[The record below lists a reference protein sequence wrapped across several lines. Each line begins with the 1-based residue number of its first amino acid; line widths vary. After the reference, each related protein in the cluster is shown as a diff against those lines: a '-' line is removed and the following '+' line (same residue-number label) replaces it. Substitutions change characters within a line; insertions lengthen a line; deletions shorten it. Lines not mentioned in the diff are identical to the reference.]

1 MLLRLCVPLT
11 LLPFF
16 YNGLSLLSGDDH
28 KTLSMKFTLNWLR
41 EYIDTDLEPA
51 RIADHLT
58 MLGLEVD
65 ACVPCYPELNGVV
78 VARIEAVFPHPNA
91 DKLVLCDVNAGQGLT
106 RVVCGAPNARAG
118 LVTPLALPG
127 AVLPGGF
134 TIKPAKI
141 RGEESCG
148 MLCSAK
154 ELGIAEDQAG
164 IMELAADLQPGVA
177 LSQALGLVDTMIE
190 VDLTPNRP
198 DCASV
203 LGIAREVGGVIGKRI
218 KPPVDTPPALSDE
231 NLPFSVEVEA
241 VADCP
246 RYAARLVR
254 KVKIG
259 PSPWWLRQRLLAV
272 GMRPISNIVDIT
284 NFVMLEYG
292 QPLHAFDFNKLAG
305 GKIVV
310 RRARVGESF
319 VTLDGNEHQLEPEML
334 MICDAKRPVAL
345 AGIMGGANSE
355 VDAETTDILLESA
368 CFSAIGIRRTAGK
381 LKMSTEA
388 SYRFE
393 RGVDP
398 QGVPRAM
405 ERAVQLIAAL
415 SGGEIVEGGVD
426 CRDGVIAPAPIILRG
441 KRTRALLGMDLTLDR
456 IGAALAGIEI
466 DVEKL
471 DDDTLRVTPPSFRV
485 DLEREVD
492 LIEEVAR
499 IVGYN
504 LLPTTL
510 PMVPMNFS
518 EQDPLRELR
527 KKVVQTLTAL
537 GFYEAI
543 NYSFVA
549 PQHCDLLG
557 LAADDARRQ
566 SVHLLNPLAEDQS
579 VLRTTLLPGLLENLR
594 RNVNH
599 QSHDVRL
606 FEIGKVFHPLESGQP
621 QEPFRLAAVVS
632 GRRNPGAP
640 VLHAGETPVDILDV
654 KGVVTQILESLRLG
668 GTITCEAGVASQELP
683 FAEPGSV
690 LAVRGG
696 EQILG
701 WCGAFSQ
708 KTLKGFG
715 VKQQAFFVDLDL
727 AAFGGFSPQAKTF
740 APLPKFPFVK
750 WDMALIVPEGAAA
763 GEMLAA
769 IHGCGEKLI
778 ERAEIFDVFQG
789 KNIEAGKKSV
799 AISITYRAVDRTL
812 DDETVGKI
820 HQKIIEMMISR
831 FNGQLREA

>member
-1 MLLRLCVPLT
+1 MGATPQDT
-11 LLPFF
+11 
-16 YNGLSLLSGDDH
+16 
-28 KTLSMKFTLNWLR
+28 SMKFTLNWLR

-65 ACVPCYPELNGVV
+65 ACVPCYPELTGVV
-78 VARIEAVFPHPNA
+78 VARIEAVHPHPNA
-91 DKLVLCDVNAGQGLT
+91 DKLVLCDVNAGGELK
-106 RVVCGAPNARAG
+106 RVVCGAPNARVG
-118 LVTPLALPG
+118 LVTALALPG

-141 RGEESCG
+141 RGEESSG

-154 ELGIAEDQAG
+154 ELGIAEDQGG
-164 IMELAADLQPGVA
+164 IMELAADLQPGQE

-203 LGIAREVGGVIGKRI
+203 LGIAREVGGVVGKRI
-218 KPPVDTPPALSDE
+218 KPPVQALPVLTGR
-231 NLPFSVEVEA
+231 NLPFSVEVESA
-241 VADCP
+241 ADCP

-254 KVKIG
+254 NVKIG
-259 PSPWWLRQRLLAV
+259 PSPWWLQQRLLAV
-272 GMRPISNIVDIT
+272 DMRPINNIVDIT

-305 GKIVV
+305 GRIVV
-310 RRARVGESF
+310 RRAEAGETL
-319 VTLDGNEHQLEPEML
+319 VTLDGSEHKLEPEML
-334 MICDAKRPVAL
+334 LICDAEKPVAL

-355 VDAETTDILLESA
+355 VEARTCDILLESA
-368 CFSAIGIRRTAGK
+368 CFSAITIRRTAGK
-381 LKMSTEA
+381 LNVSTEA

-405 ERAVQLIAAL
+405 ERAAQLVAELA
-415 SGGEIVEGGVD
+415 GGEIVADGVD
-426 CRDGVIAPAPIILRG
+426 YLAGVKEPLPIILRG
-441 KRTRALLGMDLTLDR
+441 SRTRSLLGMDLSLDR

-466 DVEKL
+466 NGERV
-471 DDDTLRVTPPSFRV
+471 DDDTLQVTPPSFRV

-504 LLPTTL
+504 LLSTTL
-510 PMVPMNFS
+510 PMVPMSFS
-518 EQDPLRELR
+518 EQDPQRDMR
-527 KKVVQTLTAL
+527 KKVTETLVAL
-537 GFYEAI
+537 GFYEAV

-557 LAADDARRQ
+557 LTVDDDRRRT
-566 SVHLLNPLAEDQS
+566 VRLLNPLAEDQS

-606 FEIGKVFHPLESGQP
+606 FEIGKVFHPKASGQP
-621 QEPFRLAAVVS
+621 EEPFRLAAVIS

-640 VLHAGETPVDILDV
+640 VLYAGETPVDLFDV
-654 KGVVTQILESLRLG
+654 KGVLTQILDSLQLG
-668 GTITCEAGVASQELP
+668 GEITCQAGIAGKELA
-683 FAEPGSV
+683 FVEPGSV
-690 LAVRGG
+690 LAVKEG
-696 EQILG
+696 ERILG
-701 WCGAFSQ
+701 WGGAFS
-708 KTLKGFG
+708 LKVLKNFG
-715 VKQQAFFVDLDL
+715 IKQQAFFLDFDL
-727 AAFGGFSPQAKTF
+727 AALCTFPARKKTF
-740 APLPKFPFVK
+740 APLPKFPYVK
-750 WDMALIVPEGAAA
+750 WDMALVVPEGVAA
-763 GEMLAA
+763 GEMLSA
-769 IHGCGEKLI
+769 ISGCGEKLI

-789 KNIEAGKKSV
+789 KSIEAGKKSV
-799 AISITYRAVDRTL
+799 AISITYRADERTL

>member
-1 MLLRLCVPLT
+1 
-11 LLPFF
+11 
-16 YNGLSLLSGDDH
+16 
-28 KTLSMKFTLNWLR
+28 MKFTFNWLR
-41 EYIDTDLEPA
+41 EYIDTDLEPV

-65 ACVPCYPELNGVV
+65 ACVPCYPDLTGVV
-78 VARIEAVFPHPNA
+78 VARIEAVQPHPNA
-91 DKLVLCDVNAGQGLT
+91 DKLVLCDVNVGHERK

-118 LVTPLALPG
+118 LVTALALPG
-127 AVLPGGF
+127 AVLPAGF

-154 ELGIAEDQAG
+154 ELGITEEQVG
-164 IMELAADLQPGVA
+164 IMELSPDLEPGQL

-218 KPPVDTPPALSDE
+218 KPPLQIAEPLPLLTGE
-231 NLPFSVEVEA
+231 NLPFSVEVESST
-241 VADCP
+241 DCP
-246 RYAARLVR
+246 RYAARLV
-254 KVKIG
+254 KNVKIAS
-259 PSPWWLRQRLLAV
+259 SPWWLQQRLLAV
-272 GMRPISNIVDIT
+272 GMRPINNIVDIT

-305 GKIVV
+305 GRIVV
-310 RRARVGESF
+310 RRARAGESLA
-319 VTLDGNEHQLEPEML
+319 TLDGAEHQLDSEML
-334 MICDAKRPVAL
+334 MICDAERPVAV

-355 VDAETTDILLESA
+355 VDGGTCDILLESA
-368 CFSAIGIRRTAGK
+368 CFSAIGIRRTAGR
-381 LKMSTEA
+381 LNMSTES

-398 QGVPRAM
+398 QGVPKAM
-405 ERAVQLIAAL
+405 ERAVQLMAAL
-415 SGGEIVEGGVD
+415 GSGEIVAGGFD
-426 CRDGVIAPAPIILRG
+426 YSAGVVAPVPIILRRN
-441 KRTRALLGMDLTLDR
+441 RTCSLLGMDLTLEQ
-456 IGAALAGIEI
+456 IAAALTCIEI
-466 DVEKL
+466 DVERI

-510 PMVPMNFS
+510 PMVPMSFS
-518 EQDPLRELR
+518 EQDALRELR
-527 KKVVQTLTAL
+527 KKVADTLTAL

-543 NYSFVA
+543 NYSFVS
-549 PQHCDLLG
+549 PQHGDLLG
-557 LAADDARRQ
+557 LAEEDIRRQ
-566 SVHLLNPLAEDQS
+566 TVHLLNPLAEDQS

-599 QSHDVRL
+599 QSYDVRL
-606 FEIGKVFHPLESGQP
+606 FEVGKVFHPQGSRQP
-621 QEPFRLAAVVS
+621 EEPFRLAAVIS

-640 VLHAGETPVDILDV
+640 ILHAGETPADLLDV
-654 KGVVTQILESLRLG
+654 TGIVAQIFDRLQLG
-668 GTITCEAGVASQELP
+668 KTITCQAGVATQELP
-683 FAEPGSV
+683 FAEPGTV
-690 LAVRGG
+690 LAVMGG
-696 EQILG
+696 GKILG

-715 VKQQAFFVDLDL
+715 VKQEAFFVDIDL
-727 AAFGGFSPQAKTF
+727 AALAGISPQSKTF

-750 WDMALIVPEGAAA
+750 WDMALIVPEGVAA
-763 GEMLAA
+763 GEMLSA
-769 IHGCGEKLI
+769 IDECGEKLI
-778 ERAEIFDVFQG
+778 EKAEIFDVFQG
-789 KNIEAGKKSV
+789 KNIETGKKSV
-799 AISITYRAVDRTL
+799 AISITYRASDRTL
-812 DDETVGKI
+812 DDETVGKV
-820 HQKIIEMMISR
+820 HKKNIEMMISR

>member
-1 MLLRLCVPLT
+1 
-11 LLPFF
+11 
-16 YNGLSLLSGDDH
+16 
-28 KTLSMKFTLNWLR
+28 MKFTLNWLR

-65 ACVPCYPELNGVV
+65 ACVPCYPDLTGVV
-78 VARIEAVFPHPNA
+78 VARIEAIQPHPNA
-91 DKLVLCDVNAGQGLT
+91 DKLVLCDVNVGQEQK

-118 LVTPLALPG
+118 LVTALALPG
-127 AVLPGGF
+127 AVLPGRF

-154 ELGIAEDQAG
+154 ELGITEDQTG
-164 IMELAADLQPGVA
+164 IMELAADLQPGQL

-218 KPPVDTPPALSDE
+218 RPPVEGTPALSDE
-231 NLPFSVEVEA
+231 DLPFRVLVESS
-241 VADCP
+241 ADCP
-246 RYAARLVR
+246 RYAARLI
-254 KVKIG
+254 KNVKIG
-259 PSPWWLRQRLLAV
+259 PSPWWLQQRLLAV

-292 QPLHAFDFNKLAG
+292 QPLHAFDFDKLAG
-305 GKIVV
+305 GRIVV
-310 RRARVGESF
+310 RRAKFGEKLA
-319 VTLDGNEHQLEPEML
+319 TLDGVEHQLDSEML
-334 MICDAKRPVAL
+334 MICDAEKPVAV

-355 VDAETTDILLESA
+355 IGAETCDILLESA
-368 CFSAIGIRRTAGK
+368 CFAAIGIRRTAGK
-381 LKMSTEA
+381 LNMSTEA

-398 QGVPRAM
+398 QGVPKAM
-405 ERAVQLIAAL
+405 ERAVQLMVTLA
-415 SGGEIVEGGVD
+415 GGEIVAGGVD
-426 CRDGVIAPAPIILRG
+426 YREGVVAPASIILRG

-456 IGAALAGIEI
+456 IAAALTGIEI
-466 DVEKL
+466 EVERVG
-471 DDDTLRVTPPSFRV
+471 DDTLRVTPPSFRV
-485 DLEREVD
+485 DLEREID

-510 PMVPMNFS
+510 PLVPMSFS

-527 KKVVQTLTAL
+527 KNLAQTLTAL

-543 NYSFVA
+543 NYSFVT

-557 LAADDARRQ
+557 LAADDLRRQ
-566 SVHLLNPLAEDQS
+566 TVHLLNPLAEDQS

-606 FEIGKVFHPLESGQP
+606 FEIGKVFHPQGSKQP
-621 QEPFRLAAVVS
+621 EEPFRLAAVIS

-640 VLHAGETPVDILDV
+640 VLHAGGIQADIFDV
-654 KGVVTQILESLRLG
+654 KGVMAQILDRLRLG
-668 GTITCEAGVASQELP
+668 AITCQACAVGQELP

-690 LAVRGG
+690 LAIMGG
-696 EQILG
+696 EKILG

-708 KTLKGFG
+708 KTLKAFG

-727 AAFGGFSPQAKTF
+727 AVLGAFSPQAKTF
-740 APLPKFPFVK
+740 AVLPKFPFVK
-750 WDMALIVPEGAAA
+750 WDMALIVPEEAAA
-763 GEMLAA
+763 GEMLSA
-769 IHGCGEKLI
+769 IHGCGEKFV
-778 ERAEIFDVFQG
+778 EQAEIFDVFQG
-789 KNIEAGKKSV
+789 KNITAGKKSV

-820 HQKIIEMMISR
+820 HQKIIEMMIFR

>member
-1 MLLRLCVPLT
+1 MPV
-11 LLPFF
+11 F
-16 YNGLSLLSGDDH
+16 YNGLGSFAGDDQ
-28 KTLSMKFTLNWLR
+28 KTRSMKFTLNWLR
-41 EYIDTDLEPA
+41 EYIDTDLEPVQ
-51 RIADHLT
+51 IADHLT

-65 ACVPCYPELNGVV
+65 ACVPCYPELTGVV
-78 VARIEAVFPHPNA
+78 VARIDAVQPHPNA
-91 DKLVLCDVNAGQGLT
+91 DKLVLCDVNVGQERK
-106 RVVCGAPNARAG
+106 RVVCGAPNARVG
-118 LVTPLALPG
+118 LVTALALPG

-154 ELGIAEDQAG
+154 ELGITEDQVG
-164 IMELAADLQPGVA
+164 IMELTADLQPGQP

-203 LGIAREVGGVIGKRI
+203 LGIAREVGGVVGKRI
-218 KPPVDTPPALSDE
+218 RPPVLAPPVLSGE
-231 NLPFSVEVEA
+231 NLPFSVEVESA
-241 VADCP
+241 ADCP
-246 RYAARLVR
+246 RYAARLI
-254 KVKIG
+254 KNVKIG
-259 PSPWWLRQRLLAV
+259 PSPWWLQQRLLAV

-292 QPLHAFDFNKLAG
+292 QPLHAFDFNKLTG

-310 RRARVGESF
+310 RRAKPGEKLA
-319 VTLDGNEHQLEPEML
+319 TLDGVAHQLDSEML
-334 MICDAKRPVAL
+334 MICDAERPVAV

-355 VDAETTDILLESA
+355 VDAETCDILLESA

-381 LKMSTEA
+381 LNMSTEA

-398 QGVPRAM
+398 QGVPMAM
-405 ERAVQLIAAL
+405 ERAVQLMVAL
-415 SGGEIVEGGVD
+415 AGGEIAAGGIDYLEGV
-426 CRDGVIAPAPIILRG
+426 VAPAPIALRG
-441 KRTRALLGMDLTLDR
+441 KRTRALLGMDLTLEQ
-456 IGAALAGIEI
+456 IAMALTGIEI
-466 DVEKL
+466 EVEKI

-485 DLEREVD
+485 DLEREID

-510 PMVPMNFS
+510 PMVPMIFS
-518 EQDPLRELR
+518 EPDALRELR
-527 KKVVQTLTAL
+527 KKVAQALTAL

-543 NYSFVA
+543 NYSFVT

-566 SVHLLNPLAEDQS
+566 TVHLLNPLAEDQS

-594 RNVNH
+594 RNLNH

-606 FEIGKVFHPLESGQP
+606 FEVGKVFHPQGSEQP
-621 QEPFRLAAVVS
+621 AEPFRLAAVIS

-640 VLHAGETPVDILDV
+640 VLHAGETPADIFDV
-654 KGVVTQILESLRLG
+654 KGVVTQLLDSLSSCPA
-668 GTITCEAGVASQELP
+668 ITCQAGVAGQELP

-690 LAVRGG
+690 LAVIG
-696 EQILG
+696 EEKILG
-701 WCGAFSQ
+701 WCGAFDQ
-708 KTLKGFG
+708 KTLKSFG
-715 VKQQAFFVDLDL
+715 IKQQAFFVDLDL
-727 AAFGGFSPQAKTF
+727 AALGGFSPQATSC
-740 APLPKFPFVK
+740 AVLPKFPFVK
-750 WDMALIVPEGAAA
+750 WDMALIVPVGVAA
-763 GEMLAA
+763 GEMLSA
-769 IHGCGEKLI
+769 IHGCGEKFI
-778 ERAEIFDVFQG
+778 ERAEIFDVFMG

-799 AISITYRAVDRTL
+799 AISITYRALDRTL

>member
-1 MLLRLCVPLT
+1 
-11 LLPFF
+11 
-16 YNGLSLLSGDDH
+16 
-28 KTLSMKFTLNWLR
+28 MKFTLNWLR
-41 EYIDTDLEPA
+41 EYIDTELEPA
-51 RIADHLT
+51 LIADHLT

-65 ACVPCYPELNGVV
+65 ACVPCYPELAGVV
-78 VARIEAVFPHPNA
+78 VARIEAVQPHPNA
-91 DKLVLCDVNAGQGLT
+91 DKLVLCDVNAGRELTST

-118 LVTPLALPG
+118 LVTALALPG

-154 ELGIAEDQAG
+154 ELGITEDQAG
-164 IMELAADLQPGVA
+164 IMELAADLQPGQP

-218 KPPVDTPPALSDE
+218 RPPVLAPPVLTCE
-231 NLPFSVEVEA
+231 NLPFGVEVESA
-241 VADCP
+241 ADCP
-246 RYAARLVR
+246 RYAARLV
-254 KVKIG
+254 KNVKIG
-259 PSPWWLRQRLLAV
+259 PSPWWLQQRLLAV

-292 QPLHAFDFNKLAG
+292 QPLHAFDFRKLAG

-310 RRARVGESF
+310 RRARSGETLA
-319 VTLDGNEHQLEPEML
+319 TLDGSEHQLDSEML
-334 MICDAKRPVAL
+334 MICDAEKPVAV

-355 VDAETTDILLESA
+355 VEAETCDILLESA
-368 CFSAIGIRRTAGK
+368 CFAAIGIRRTAGK
-381 LKMSTEA
+381 LNLSTEA

-398 QGVPRAM
+398 QGVPLAM
-405 ERAVQLIAAL
+405 ERAVQLMAAL
-415 SGGEIVEGGVD
+415 AGGEIVAGGVD
-426 CRDGVIAPAPIILRG
+426 YREGVVAPVPITLRG
-441 KRTRALLGMDLTLDR
+441 KRTRALLGMDLTLEQ
-456 IGAALAGIEI
+456 IGAALTGIEI
-466 DVEKL
+466 EVERSG
-471 DDDTLRVTPPSFRV
+471 DDTLRVTPPSFRV
-485 DLEREVD
+485 DLEREID

-518 EQDPLRELR
+518 EQDVLRELR
-527 KKVVQTLTAL
+527 KKVARSLTSL

-566 SVHLLNPLAEDQS
+566 TVNLLNPLAEDQS

-594 RNVNH
+594 RNLNH

-606 FEIGKVFHPLESGQP
+606 FEIGKVFNPQGSCQP
-621 QEPFRLAAVVS
+621 EETFRLAAVIS

-640 VLHAGETPVDILDV
+640 VLHAGEIPVDIFDV
-654 KGVVTQILESLRLG
+654 KGVMGQILNNLRLG
-668 GTITCEAGVASQELP
+668 EAITCQAGLAGQELP

-690 LAVRGG
+690 LVVMGG
-696 EQILG
+696 EKILG
-701 WCGAFSQ
+701 WCGALSQ
-708 KTLKGFG
+708 KTLKAFA

-727 AAFGGFSPQAKTF
+727 AALGSFSPQAKTF

-750 WDMALIVPEGAAA
+750 WDMALIVPEGVAA
-763 GEMLAA
+763 GEMLSA
-769 IHGCGEKLI
+769 IYGCGEKRI

-799 AISITYRAVDRTL
+799 AISITYRALDRTL
-812 DDETVGKI
+812 DDETVGKV

>member
-1 MLLRLCVPLT
+1 MPLMLLRLFM
-11 LLPFF
+11 PFF
-16 YNGLSLLSGDDH
+16 YNGLSSFAGDDH
-28 KTLSMKFTLNWLR
+28 KTRSMKFTLNWLR
-41 EYIDTDLEPA
+41 EYIDTDLEPVQ
-51 RIADHLT
+51 IADHLT

-65 ACVPCYPELNGVV
+65 ACVPCYPELTGVV
-78 VARIEAVFPHPNA
+78 VARIEAVSPHPNA
-91 DKLVLCDVNAGQGLT
+91 DKLVLCDVNVGQERK

-118 LVTPLALPG
+118 LVTALALPG

-154 ELGIAEDQAG
+154 ELGITEDQAG
-164 IMELAADLQPGVA
+164 IMELAADLQPGQP
-177 LSQALGLVDTMIE
+177 LSQALGLVDIMIE

-218 KPPVDTPPALSDE
+218 RPPVAVAPVLADE
-231 NLPFSVEVEA
+231 NLPFSVEVESA
-241 VADCP
+241 ADCP
-246 RYAARLVR
+246 RYAARLV
-254 KVKIG
+254 KNVKIG
-259 PSPWWLRQRLLAV
+259 PSPWWLQQRLLAV

-305 GKIVV
+305 GRIVV
-310 RRARVGESF
+310 RRARSGEGLF
-319 VTLDGNEHQLEPEML
+319 TLDGTEHQLDSQML
-334 MICDAKRPVAL
+334 MICDAERPVAV

-355 VDAETTDILLESA
+355 VDAETCDILLESA
-368 CFSAIGIRRTAGK
+368 CFAAIGIRRTAGR
-381 LKMSTEA
+381 LNMNTEA

-398 QGVPRAM
+398 QGVPMAM
-405 ERAVQLIAAL
+405 ERAIQLMAAL
-415 SGGEIVEGGVD
+415 AGGEVVAGGVD
-426 CRDGVIAPAPIILRG
+426 YRAGVVAPAPIILRG
-441 KRTRALLGMDLTLDR
+441 KRTCSLLGMDLTLDR

-466 DVEKL
+466 EVERI

-485 DLEREVD
+485 DLEREID

-510 PMVPMNFS
+510 PMVPMSFS
-518 EQDPLRELR
+518 EQDALRELR
-527 KKVVQTLTAL
+527 KKVAETLTSL

-549 PQHCDLLG
+549 PQHHDLLG
-557 LAADDARRQ
+557 LAVDDARRQ
-566 SVHLLNPLAEDQS
+566 TVHLLNPLAEDQS

-594 RNVNH
+594 RNLNH

-606 FEIGKVFHPLESGQP
+606 FEVGKVFHPQGSQQP
-621 QEPFRLAAVVS
+621 EEPFRLAAVIS

-640 VLHAGETPVDILDV
+640 VLHAGETPVDIFDV
-654 KGVVTQILESLRLG
+654 KGVMAQVLDRLRLG
-668 GTITCEAGVASQELP
+668 AIITCQAGVAGQELP

-690 LAVRGG
+690 LAVMGG
-696 EQILG
+696 EKILG

-715 VKQQAFFVDLDL
+715 IKQQAFFVDLDL
-727 AAFGGFSPQAKTF
+727 AALGGFSPQAKTF
-740 APLPKFPFVK
+740 SVLPKFPFVK

-763 GEMLAA
+763 GEMLSA

-799 AISITYRAVDRTL
+799 AISITYRALDRTL

>member
-1 MLLRLCVPLT
+1 
-11 LLPFF
+11 
-16 YNGLSLLSGDDH
+16 
-28 KTLSMKFTLNWLR
+28 MKFTLNWLR

-65 ACVPCYPELNGVV
+65 ACVPCYPELTGVV
-78 VARIEAVFPHPNA
+78 VARIEAVQPHPNA
-91 DKLVLCDVNAGQGLT
+91 DKLVLCDVNTGQELK

-118 LVTPLALPG
+118 LVTALALPG

-154 ELGIAEDQAG
+154 ELGITEDQSG
-164 IMELAADLQPGVA
+164 IMELAADLQPGQL

-218 KPPVDTPPALSDE
+218 KPPVASPPVLACD
-231 NLPFSVEVEA
+231 NLPFSVEVESS
-241 VADCP
+241 VDCP
-246 RYAARLVR
+246 RYAARLV
-254 KVKIG
+254 KNVKIG
-259 PSPWWLRQRLLAV
+259 PSPWWLQQRLLAV
-272 GMRPISNIVDIT
+272 GMRPINNIVDIT

-292 QPLHAFDFNKLAG
+292 QPLHAFDCNKLAG

-310 RRARVGESF
+310 RRARSGETLT
-319 VTLDGNEHQLEPEML
+319 TLDGTEHLLDREML
-334 MICDAKRPVAL
+334 MICDAERPVAV

-355 VDAETTDILLESA
+355 VDAATCDILLESA
-368 CFSAIGIRRTAGK
+368 CFAAIGIRRTAGK
-381 LKMSTEA
+381 LNMSTEA

-398 QGVPRAM
+398 QGVPLAM
-405 ERAVQLIAAL
+405 ERAVQLMAAL
-415 SGGEIVEGGVD
+415 AGGEIVAGGVD
-426 CRDGVIAPAPIILRG
+426 YREGVVAPAPITLRG
-441 KRTRALLGMDLTLDR
+441 KRTRALLGMDLTLAQ
-456 IGAALAGIEI
+456 IAAALTGIEI
-466 DVEKL
+466 DAEKV
-471 DDDTLRVTPPSFRV
+471 DDDTLRVTPPSFRI

-510 PMVPMNFS
+510 PMVPMSFS
-518 EQDPLRELR
+518 EQDALRGLR
-527 KKVVQTLTAL
+527 KKVAQTLTSL

-549 PQHCDLLG
+549 PQHHDLLG

-566 SVHLLNPLAEDQS
+566 TVHLLNPLAEDQS

-594 RNVNH
+594 RNLNY

-606 FEIGKVFHPLESGQP
+606 FEIGKVFHPQGSGQP
-621 QEPFRLAAVVS
+621 EELFRLAAVIS
-632 GRRNPGAP
+632 GRRNSGAP
-640 VLHAGETPVDILDV
+640 VLHFGEVPADIFDLKGAMAQMLD
-654 KGVVTQILESLRLG
+654 TLRLG
-668 GTITCEAGVASQELP
+668 AKITWQASVAGPELS
-683 FAEPGSV
+683 FAEPGSA
-690 LAVRGG
+690 LAVMAGDT
-696 EQILG
+696 ILG

-715 VKQQAFFVDLDL
+715 IKQQAFFVDFDL
-727 AAFGGFSPQAKTF
+727 AALGGFSPQATTF

-750 WDMALIVPEGAAA
+750 WDMALIVPEGVAA
-763 GEMLAA
+763 GEMLSV
-769 IHGCGEKLI
+769 INGCGEKLI
-778 ERAEIFDVFQG
+778 ECVEIFDIFQG

-799 AISITYRAVDRTL
+799 AISITYRALDRTL
-812 DDETVGKI
+812 DDETVGMA

>member
-1 MLLRLCVPLT
+1 MPLMLLRLFM
-11 LLPFF
+11 PFF
-16 YNGLSLLSGDDH
+16 YHGLSPFAGDDH
-28 KTLSMKFTLNWLR
+28 TTRSMKFTLNWLR

-51 RIADHLT
+51 QIADHLT

-65 ACVPCYPELNGVV
+65 ACVPCYPELTGVV
-78 VARIEAVFPHPNA
+78 VARIETVSPHPNA
-91 DKLVLCDVNAGQGLT
+91 DKLVLCDVNVGSELK

-118 LVTPLALPG
+118 LVTALALPG

-154 ELGIAEDQAG
+154 ELGITEDQAG
-164 IMELAADLQPGVA
+164 IMELAAELQPGQD

-198 DCASV
+198 DCASL

-218 KPPVDTPPALSDE
+218 RPPVTASPALAGE
-231 NLPFSVEVEA
+231 NLPFSVEVESA
-241 VADCP
+241 FDCP

-254 KVKIG
+254 NVTIA
-259 PSPWWLRQRLLAV
+259 PSPWWLQQRLLAV
-272 GMRPISNIVDIT
+272 GMRPINNIVDIT

-292 QPLHAFDFNKLAG
+292 QPLHAFDFRKLAG
-305 GKIVV
+305 GRIVV
-310 RRARVGESF
+310 RRARSGETLA
-319 VTLDGNEHQLEPEML
+319 TLDGSEHQLDPEML
-334 MICDAKRPVAL
+334 MICDAERPVAV

-355 VDAETTDILLESA
+355 VEEAETCDILLESA
-368 CFSAIGIRRTAGK
+368 CFAAIGIRRTAGK
-381 LKMSTEA
+381 LNLSTEA

-398 QGVPRAM
+398 QGVPLAM
-405 ERAVQLIAAL
+405 ERAVQLMVAL
-415 SGGEIVEGGVD
+415 AGGEIVAGGVD
-426 CRDGVIAPAPIILRG
+426 YYDGVVAPAPIVLRG
-441 KRTRALLGMDLTLDR
+441 KRTRALLGMELTLAR
-456 IGAALAGIEI
+456 IADALTGIEI
-466 DVEKL
+466 EVEKI

-510 PMVPMNFS
+510 PMVPMSFS
-518 EQDPLRELR
+518 PQDPLRELR
-527 KKVVQTLTAL
+527 KKVGETLVAL
-537 GFYEAI
+537 GFYEAV

-566 SVHLLNPLAEDQS
+566 TVHLLNPLAEDQS
-579 VLRTTLLPGLLENLR
+579 VLRTTLLPGLLDNLR
-594 RNVNH
+594 RNLNH

-606 FEIGKVFHPLESGQP
+606 FEIGKVFHPQGSLQP
-621 QEPFRLAAVVS
+621 EEPFRLAAVVS
-632 GRRNPGAP
+632 GRRRPGAP
-640 VLHAGETPVDILDV
+640 VFHAGEASADIFDV
-654 KGVVTQILESLRLG
+654 KGVMVQILERLRLD
-668 GTITCEAGVASQELP
+668 TAITCQPGVAGKELP

-690 LAVRGG
+690 LAVVGG
-696 EQILG
+696 EAILG

-708 KTLKGFG
+708 KALKGFG

-727 AAFGGFSPQAKTF
+727 AALGGVAAQAKTF

-750 WDMALIVPEGAAA
+750 WDLALIVPEEAAA

-778 ERAEIFDVFQG
+778 EQAEIFDVFQG

-799 AISITYRAVDRTL
+799 AISITYRALDRTL
-812 DDETVGKI
+812 DDETVGKV
-820 HQKIIEMMISR
+820 HQKIIEMLISR

>member
-1 MLLRLCVPLT
+1 
-11 LLPFF
+11 
-16 YNGLSLLSGDDH
+16 
-28 KTLSMKFTLNWLR
+28 MKFTLNWLR

-51 RIADHLT
+51 RIAEHLT

-65 ACVPCYPELNGVV
+65 ACVPCYPELAGVV
-78 VARIEAVFPHPNA
+78 VARIEAVSPHPNA
-91 DKLVLCDVNAGQGLT
+91 DKLVLCEVNAGHELV
-106 RVVCGAPNARAG
+106 RVVCGAPNARPG
-118 LVTPLALPG
+118 LLTPLALPG

-141 RGEESCG
+141 RGEQSCG

-154 ELGIAEDQAG
+154 ELGIGEGQAG
-164 IMELAADLQPGVA
+164 IMELVADLQPGQPI
-177 LSQALGLVDTMIE
+177 SQALRLVDTMIE

-203 LGIAREVGGVIGKRI
+203 LGIAREIGGVVGRRI
-218 KPPVDTPPALSDE
+218 NPPVGTLPVLTGE
-231 NLPFSVEVEA
+231 NLPFGVEVESA
-241 VADCP
+241 ADCP
-246 RYAARLVR
+246 RYMARLIR

-259 PSPWWLRQRLLAV
+259 PSPWWLQQRLLAV
-272 GMRPISNIVDIT
+272 GLRPINNIVDIS

-292 QPLHAFDFNKLAG
+292 QPLHAFDFNKLAE
-305 GKIVV
+305 KRILV
-310 RRARVGESF
+310 RRARSGESLA
-319 VTLDGNEHQLEPEML
+319 TLDGAEHQLDAEML
-334 MICDAKRPVAL
+334 MICDGERPVAV

-355 VDAETTDILLESA
+355 VDAQTCDVLLESA
-368 CFSAIGIRRTAGK
+368 CFAAIGIRRTASR
-381 LKMSTEA
+381 LNLNTEA

-398 QGVPRAM
+398 QGVPWAM
-405 ERAVQLIAAL
+405 ERAVQLMAAL
-415 SGGEIVEGGVD
+415 AGGELVAGGVD
-426 CRDGVIAPAPIILRG
+426 YRDGVVAPSPIILRG
-441 KRTRALLGMDLTLDR
+441 ARTRALLGMDLSLDR
-456 IGAALAGIEI
+456 IAAALASIEI
-466 DVEKL
+466 AAERV

-499 IVGYN
+499 LVGYN

-518 EQDPLRELR
+518 EPDSLRELR
-527 KKVVQTLTAL
+527 KKVAGTLTAL

-549 PQHCDLLG
+549 PQHHDLLG
-557 LAADDARRQ
+557 LTEDDARRR

-594 RNVNH
+594 RNLNH

-606 FEIGKVFHPLESGQP
+606 FEIGKVFHPLGSGQP
-621 QEPFRLAAVVS
+621 EEPFRLAAVVS

-640 VLHAGETPVDILDV
+640 VFHVGESPADIFDL
-654 KGVVTQILESLRLG
+654 KGCVAQILEGLRLSATVICQACQVG
-668 GTITCEAGVASQELP
+668 HELP
-683 FAEPGSV
+683 FAEPGTV
-690 LAVRGG
+690 MAVMGG
-696 EQILG
+696 GKILG
-701 WCGAFSQ
+701 WCGAFNQ

-715 VKQQAFFVDLDL
+715 IKQQAFFVDLDL
-727 AAFGGFSPQAKTF
+727 AALGGFTAPAKTF

-750 WDMALIVPEGAAA
+750 WDLALIVPEGVAA
-763 GEMLAA
+763 GEMLSA
-769 IHGCGEKLI
+769 IKGCGEKFI
-778 ERAEIFDVFQG
+778 EQAEIFDVFQG

-799 AISITYRAVDRTL
+799 AISITYRALDRTL

-820 HQKIIEMMISR
+820 HQKIIEMMISH
-831 FNGQLREA
+831 FNGELREA

>member
-1 MLLRLCVPLT
+1 M
-11 LLPFF
+11 
-16 YNGLSLLSGDDH
+16 
-28 KTLSMKFTLNWLR
+28 R
-41 EYIDTDLEPA
+41 EYIDTDLDPA
-51 RIADHLT
+51 RLADHLT

-65 ACVPCYPELNGVV
+65 ACVPCYPELTGVV
-78 VARIEAVFPHPNA
+78 VARIEAVWPHPNA
-91 DKLVLCDVNAGQGLT
+91 DKLVLCDVNAGQELK

-118 LVTPLALPG
+118 LVTALALPG

-141 RGEESCG
+141 RGEQSCG

-154 ELGIAEDQAG
+154 ELGITEDQAG
-164 IMELAADLQPGVA
+164 IMELAPDLQPGQP

-203 LGIAREVGGVIGKRI
+203 LGIAREIGGVVGKRI
-218 KPPVDTPPALSDE
+218 RPPVEAAPVLSGE
-231 NLPFSVEVEA
+231 HLPFSVEVEFS
-241 VADCP
+241 ADCP
-246 RYAARLVR
+246 RYAARLI
-254 KVKIG
+254 KNIKIG
-259 PSPWWLRQRLLAV
+259 PSPWWLQQRLLAV

-305 GKIVV
+305 GRIVV
-310 RRARVGESF
+310 RRARSGESLA
-319 VTLDGNEHQLEPEML
+319 TLDGTEHQLDSQML
-334 MICDAKRPVAL
+334 MICDAERPVAV

-355 VDAETTDILLESA
+355 VDAQTTDILLESA
-368 CFSAIGIRRTAGK
+368 CFAAIGIRRTAGR
-381 LKMSTEA
+381 LNMSTEA

-398 QGVPRAM
+398 QGVVKAM
-405 ERAVQLIAAL
+405 ERAVQLMAAL
-415 SGGEIVEGGVD
+415 AGGEIVAGGVD
-426 CRDGVIAPAPIILRG
+426 YCDGVVAPSPIILRG
-441 KRTRALLGMDLTLDR
+441 TRTSSLLGMELGLDR
-456 IGAALAGIEI
+456 IAGALSGIEI
-466 DVEKL
+466 AVERI

-485 DLEREVD
+485 DLEREID

-499 IVGYN
+499 VVGYN

-510 PMVPMNFS
+510 PQVPMIFS
-518 EQDPLRELR
+518 EPDALRELR
-527 KKVVQTLTAL
+527 KKVAQTLTAL

-566 SVHLLNPLAEDQS
+566 AVHLLNPLAEDQS

-599 QSHDVRL
+599 QNHDVRL
-606 FEIGKVFHPLESGQP
+606 FEVGKVFYSQGSLQP
-621 QEPFRLAAVVS
+621 SEPFRLAAVVS

-640 VLHAGETPVDILDV
+640 VLHAGEPPADIFDV
-654 KGVVTQILESLRLG
+654 KGVVAQILDSLRLG
-668 GTITCEAGVASQELP
+668 AAITCRADVAGQELP
-683 FAEPGSV
+683 FAEPGTV
-690 LAVRGG
+690 FAVRGG
-696 EQILG
+696 EKTVG
-701 WCGAFSQ
+701 WCGAFTQ

-727 AAFGGFSPQAKTF
+727 AALSDFPPQAKTF
-740 APLPKFPFVK
+740 AALPKFPFVK
-750 WDMALIVPEGAAA
+750 WDMALIVPEGVAA
-763 GEMLAA
+763 GEMLSA
-769 IHGCGEKLI
+769 IHDCGEKLI
-778 ERAEIFDVFQG
+778 EQAEIFDVFQG
-789 KNIEAGKKSV
+789 KNIGSGKKSV
-799 AISITYRAVDRTL
+799 AISITYRALDRTL
-812 DDETVGKI
+812 DDEIVGKV

>member
-1 MLLRLCVPLT
+1 
-11 LLPFF
+11 
-16 YNGLSLLSGDDH
+16 
-28 KTLSMKFTLNWLR
+28 MKFTLNWLR
-41 EYIDTDLEPA
+41 EYIDTDLEPV

-65 ACVPCYPELNGVV
+65 ACVPCYPDLTGVV
-78 VARIEAVFPHPNA
+78 VARIETVHPHPNA
-91 DKLVLCDVNAGQGLT
+91 DKLVLCDVNVGQEQK

-118 LVTPLALPG
+118 LVTALALPG

-154 ELGIAEDQAG
+154 ELGITEDQAG
-164 IMELAADLQPGVA
+164 IMELAADLQPGQP

-218 KPPVDTPPALSDE
+218 KPPVEATPALRGG
-231 NLPFSVEVEA
+231 NLPFSVQVESS
-241 VADCP
+241 ADCP
-246 RYAARLVR
+246 RYAARLIKGV
-254 KVKIG
+254 KVG
-259 PSPWWLRQRLLAV
+259 PSPWWLQQRLLAV

-284 NFVMLEYG
+284 NFIMLEYG

-305 GKIVV
+305 GRIVV
-310 RRARVGESF
+310 RRAQSGEKLA
-319 VTLDGNEHQLEPEML
+319 TLDGVEHQLDSEML
-334 MICDAKRPVAL
+334 MICDVERPVAV

-368 CFSAIGIRRTAGK
+368 CFAAIGIRRTAGK
-381 LKMSTEA
+381 LNMSTEA

-398 QGVPRAM
+398 QGVPKAM
-405 ERAVQLIAAL
+405 ERAVQLMAAL
-415 SGGEIVEGGVD
+415 AAGEIVAGGID
-426 CRDGVIAPAPIILRG
+426 YCDGVVAPAPITLRR
-441 KRTRALLGMDLTLDR
+441 KRTRTLLGMELSLDQ
-456 IGAALAGIEI
+456 IAAALTGIEI
-466 DVEKL
+466 EVERV

-485 DLEREVD
+485 DLEREID

-510 PMVPMNFS
+510 PMVPMSFS
-518 EQDPLRELR
+518 EQNPLRGLR
-527 KKVVQTLTAL
+527 KNLAQTLTAL

-543 NYSFVA
+543 NYSFVT

-557 LAADDARRQ
+557 LAEDDLRRQ
-566 SVHLLNPLAEDQS
+566 TVHLLNPLAEDQS

-606 FEIGKVFHPLESGQP
+606 FEIGKVFHPQGNTQP
-621 QEPFRLAAVVS
+621 EEPFRLAAVIS

-640 VLHAGETPVDILDV
+640 MLHAGQTPADVFDV
-654 KGVVTQILESLRLG
+654 KGAMAQILDSLRLG
-668 GTITCEAGVASQELP
+668 AEITCQVGVVGQELP

-690 LAVRGG
+690 LAIMG
-696 EQILG
+696 EEKLLG
-701 WCGAFSQ
+701 WCGEFSQ
-708 KTLKGFG
+708 KTLKAFG

-727 AAFGGFSPQAKTF
+727 AALGAFAPQAKHF
-740 APLPKFPFVK
+740 ALLPKFPFVK
-750 WDMALIVPEGAAA
+750 WDMALIVPAGVAA

-778 ERAEIFDVFQG
+778 EQAEIFDVFQG
-789 KNIEAGKKSV
+789 KNIAAGKKSV
-799 AISITYRAVDRTL
+799 AISITYRALDRTL

-820 HQKIIEMMISR
+820 HQKIIDLMISR

>member
-1 MLLRLCVPLT
+1 
-11 LLPFF
+11 
-16 YNGLSLLSGDDH
+16 
-28 KTLSMKFTLNWLR
+28 MKFTLNWLR
-41 EYIDTDLEPA
+41 EYIDTDLEPVQ
-51 RIADHLT
+51 IADHLT

-65 ACVPCYPELNGVV
+65 ACVPCYPELTGVV
-78 VARIEAVFPHPNA
+78 VARIDAVQPHPNA
-91 DKLVLCDVNAGQGLT
+91 DKLVLCDVNVGQERK

-118 LVTPLALPG
+118 LVTALALPG

-154 ELGIAEDQAG
+154 ELGITEDQVG
-164 IMELAADLQPGVA
+164 IMELAADLQPGQP

-203 LGIAREVGGVIGKRI
+203 LGIAREVGGIIGKRI
-218 KPPVDTPPALSDE
+218 RPPVLAPPVLNGE
-231 NLPFSVEVEA
+231 NLPFSVVVESP
-241 VADCP
+241 ADCP
-246 RYAARLVR
+246 RYAARLI
-254 KVKIG
+254 KNVKIG
-259 PSPWWLRQRLLAV
+259 PSPWWLQQRLLAV

-292 QPLHAFDFNKLAG
+292 HPLHAFDFNKLTG

-310 RRARVGESF
+310 RRAETGEKLA
-319 VTLDGNEHQLEPEML
+319 TLDGVEHQLDSEML
-334 MICDAKRPVAL
+334 MICDAERPVAV

-355 VDAETTDILLESA
+355 VDAGTCDILLESA
-368 CFSAIGIRRTAGK
+368 CFAAIGIRRTAGK
-381 LKMSTEA
+381 LNMSTEA

-398 QGVPRAM
+398 QGVPMAM
-405 ERAVQLIAAL
+405 ERAVQLMVAL
-415 SGGEIVEGGVD
+415 AGGEIVAGGVD
-426 CRDGVIAPAPIILRG
+426 YREGVVASAAITLRG

-456 IGAALAGIEI
+456 IAAALTGIEI
-466 DVEKL
+466 EVEKI

-485 DLEREVD
+485 DLEREID

-510 PMVPMNFS
+510 PMVPMIFS
-518 EQDPLRELR
+518 EPDALRELR
-527 KKVVQTLTAL
+527 KKVAQTLTAL

-543 NYSFVA
+543 NYSFVT
-549 PQHCDLLG
+549 PQHRDLLG

-566 SVHLLNPLAEDQS
+566 TVHLLNPLAEDQS

-594 RNVNH
+594 RNLNH

-606 FEIGKVFHPLESGQP
+606 FEVGKVFHPQGSEQP
-621 QEPFRLAAVVS
+621 AEPFRLAAVIS

-640 VLHAGETPVDILDV
+640 VLHAGETPADIFDV
-654 KGVVTQILESLRLG
+654 KGVVTQLLDSLRFG
-668 GTITCEAGVASQELP
+668 AAITCLAGIVGQELP

-690 LAVRGG
+690 LAVMG
-696 EQILG
+696 EEKILG
-701 WCGAFSQ
+701 WCGAFNQ
-708 KTLKGFG
+708 KTLKAFG
-715 VKQQAFFVDLDL
+715 IKQQAFFVDLDL
-727 AAFGGFSPQAKTF
+727 AALGGFLPQA
-740 APLPKFPFVK
+740 ASCAVLPKFPFVK
-750 WDMALIVPEGAAA
+750 WDMALIVPEGVAA
-763 GEMLAA
+763 GEMLSA
-769 IHGCGEKLI
+769 IHGCGEKFI

-799 AISITYRAVDRTL
+799 AISITYRALDRTL

>member
-1 MLLRLCVPLT
+1 MLLRLFM
-11 LLPFF
+11 PFF
-16 YNGLSLLSGDDH
+16 YDGLSSCWGDDH
-28 KTLSMKFTLNWLR
+28 KILSMKFTLNWLR

-65 ACVPCYPELNGVV
+65 ACVPCYPELSGVV
-78 VARIEAVFPHPNA
+78 VARIEAVQPHPNA
-91 DKLVLCDVNAGQGLT
+91 DKLVLCDVAVGQERT

-118 LVTPLALPG
+118 LVTALALPG

-141 RGEESCG
+141 RGEESRG

-154 ELGIAEDQAG
+154 ELGITEDQTG
-164 IMELAADLQPGVA
+164 IMELAADLQPGQPI
-177 LSQALGLVDTMIE
+177 SQALGLVDTMIE

-203 LGIAREVGGVIGKRI
+203 LGIAREVAGVIGKRI
-218 KPPVDTPPALSDE
+218 KPPVTATPALTGE
-231 NLPFSVEVEA
+231 NLPFGVEVESG
-241 VADCP
+241 ADCP
-246 RYAARLVR
+246 RYAARLV
-254 KVKIG
+254 KNVKIG
-259 PSPWWLRQRLLAV
+259 PSPWWLQQRLLAV

-292 QPLHAFDFNKLAG
+292 QPLHAFDFNKIKG
-305 GKIVV
+305 SKIVV
-310 RRARVGESF
+310 RRAKVGESL
-319 VTLDGNEHQLEPEML
+319 VTLDGTEHQLDSEML
-334 MICDAKRPVAL
+334 MICDAVKPVAV

-355 VDAETTDILLESA
+355 VDAQTTDILLESA
-368 CFSAIGIRRTAGK
+368 CFAAIGIRRTAGR
-381 LKMSTEA
+381 LNMSTEA

-398 QGVPRAM
+398 QGAPKAM

-415 SGGEIVEGGVD
+415 SGGEIVAGGVD
-426 CRDGVIAPAPIILRG
+426 YCEGVGAPAPITLRG
-441 KRTRALLGMDLTLDR
+441 SRTRALLGMDLSLDQ
-456 IGAALAGIEI
+456 IANALTSIEI
-466 DVEKL
+466 DAARI

-485 DLEREVD
+485 DLEREID

-510 PMVPMNFS
+510 PMVPMSFS

-527 KKVVQTLTAL
+527 KKVAQTMTAL

-557 LAADDARRQ
+557 LGAEDLRRQ

-599 QSHDVRL
+599 QNPDVRL
-606 FEIGKVFHPLESGQP
+606 FEIGKVFHPVESSQP
-621 QEPFRLAAVVS
+621 HEPFRLAAIIS

-640 VLHAGETPVDILDV
+640 VLHTGESPADIFDV
-654 KGVVTQILESLRLG
+654 KGVVAQIVESLRLSG
-668 GTITCEAGVASQELP
+668 AITCETCVVGQELP

-690 LAVRGG
+690 LAVKGG
-696 EQILG
+696 TQILG
-701 WCGAFSQ
+701 WCGAFNQ

-715 VKQQAFFVDLDL
+715 VKQQAFFLDLDL
-727 AAFGGFSPQAKTF
+727 AALGGVAPQAKNF
-740 APLPKFPFVK
+740 ASLPKFPFVK
-750 WDMALIVPEGAAA
+750 WDMALIVPVGVAA
-763 GEMLAA
+763 GEMLSA
-769 IHGCGEKLI
+769 IHGCGEKCI
-778 ERAEIFDVFQG
+778 EKAEIFDVFQG

-799 AISITYRAVDRTL
+799 AISITYRALDRTL

-820 HQKIIEMMISR
+820 HQKIIEMMIFR

>member
-1 MLLRLCVPLT
+1 
-11 LLPFF
+11 
-16 YNGLSLLSGDDH
+16 
-28 KTLSMKFTLNWLR
+28 MKFTLNWLR
-41 EYIDTDLEPA
+41 EYIDTDLEPGQ
-51 RIADHLT
+51 IADHLT

-65 ACVPCYPELNGVV
+65 ACVPCYPELTGVV
-78 VARIEAVFPHPNA
+78 VARIEAVSPHPNA
-91 DKLVLCDVNAGQGLT
+91 DKLVLCDVNVGSELK
-106 RVVCGAPNARAG
+106 RVVCGAPNARIG
-118 LVTPLALPG
+118 LVTALALPG

-154 ELGIAEDQAG
+154 ELGITEDQIG
-164 IMELAADLQPGVA
+164 IMELAAELQPGQP
-177 LSQALGLVDTMIE
+177 LSLALGLVDTMIE

-218 KPPVDTPPALSDE
+218 TPPVVVAPVLTSE
-231 NLPFSVEVEA
+231 NLPFSVEVESA
-241 VADCP
+241 ADCP
-246 RYAARLVR
+246 RYAARLV
-254 KVKIG
+254 KNVKIG
-259 PSPWWLRQRLLAV
+259 PSPWWLQQRLLAV

-292 QPLHAFDFNKLAG
+292 QPLHAFDFNKLVG
-305 GKIVV
+305 GRIVV
-310 RRARVGESF
+310 RRARDGEGLS
-319 VTLDGNEHQLEPEML
+319 TLDGTEHQLDSQML
-334 MICDAKRPVAL
+334 MICDAERPVAV

-368 CFSAIGIRRTAGK
+368 CFAAIGIRRTAGK
-381 LKMSTEA
+381 LNMSTEA

-398 QGVPRAM
+398 QGVPKAM
-405 ERAVQLIAAL
+405 ERAVQLMAAL
-415 SGGEIVEGGVD
+415 AGGEIVAGGVD
-426 CRDGVIAPAPIILRG
+426 YCEGVVAPPAITLRG
-441 KRTRALLGMDLTLDR
+441 KRTRALLGMDLSLDR
-456 IGAALAGIEI
+456 IDAALTGIEI
-466 DVEKL
+466 EVARI

-485 DLEREVD
+485 DLEREID

-510 PMVPMNFS
+510 PMVPMIFS
-518 EQDPLRELR
+518 EQDALRELR
-527 KKVVQTLTAL
+527 QKMGEILIAL

-549 PQHCDLLG
+549 PQHHDLLG
-557 LAADDARRQ
+557 LAEDDARRQ
-566 SVHLLNPLAEDQS
+566 TVHLLNPLAEDQS

-594 RNVNH
+594 RNLNH

-606 FEIGKVFHPLESGQP
+606 FEIGKVFQP
-621 QEPFRLAAVVS
+621 QGSQQPEEPFRLAAVIS
-632 GRRNPGAP
+632 GRRHPGAP
-640 VLHAGETPVDILDV
+640 VLHVGETPTDIFDV
-654 KGVVTQILESLRLG
+654 KGVMTQILGYLRLG
-668 GTITCEAGVASQELP
+668 ALITCQAGVAGEELP
-683 FAEPGSV
+683 FAEPGSILTV
-690 LAVRGG
+690 MGG
-696 EQILG
+696 EKILG
-701 WCGAFSQ
+701 WCGAFNQ

-715 VKQQAFFVDLDL
+715 IKQQAFFVDIDL
-727 AAFGGFSPQAKTF
+727 AALGGFSAQAKTF

-769 IHGCGEKLI
+769 IEDCGERLV
-778 ERAEIFDVFQG
+778 ERAELFDVFQG
-789 KNIEAGKKSV
+789 KNIETGKKSV
-799 AISITYRAVDRTL
+799 AISITYRALDRTL

>member
-1 MLLRLCVPLT
+1 
-11 LLPFF
+11 
-16 YNGLSLLSGDDH
+16 
-28 KTLSMKFTLNWLR
+28 MKFTLNWLR

-65 ACVPCYPELNGVV
+65 ACVPCYPDLTGVV
-78 VARIEAVFPHPNA
+78 VARIDSVQPHPNA
-91 DKLVLCDVNAGQGLT
+91 DKLVLCDVIVGEERT

-118 LVTPLALPG
+118 LVTALALPG

-134 TIKPAKI
+134 IIKPAKI
-141 RGEESCG
+141 RGEESFG

-154 ELGIAEDQAG
+154 ELGITEDQTG
-164 IMELAADLQPGVA
+164 IMELAADLQPGQA
-177 LSQALGLVDTMIE
+177 ISQALGLVDTMIE
-190 VDLTPNRP
+190 VDLTPNRS

-203 LGIAREVGGVIGKRI
+203 LGIAREVGGIVGKRI
-218 KPPVDTPPALSDE
+218 SPPVVNPPELTCE
-231 NLPFSVEVEA
+231 NLPFSVEVESA
-241 VADCP
+241 DDCP
-246 RYAARLVR
+246 RYAARLI
-254 KVKIG
+254 KNVKIG
-259 PSPWWLRQRLLAV
+259 PSPWWLQQRLLAV

-292 QPLHAFDFNKLAG
+292 QPLHAFDFKKLSG
-305 GKIVV
+305 GRIVV
-310 RRARVGESF
+310 RRARSGESLS
-319 VTLDGNEHQLEPEML
+319 TLDGTEHQLDSEML
-334 MICDAKRPVAL
+334 MICDAERPVAV

-355 VDAETTDILLESA
+355 VDAQTTDILLESA
-368 CFSAIGIRRTAGK
+368 CFAAIGIRRTAGR
-381 LKMSTEA
+381 LNMNTEA

-398 QGVPRAM
+398 QGVPNAM
-405 ERAVQLIAAL
+405 ERAVQLITAL
-415 SGGEIVEGGVD
+415 AGGELVAGGVD
-426 CRDGVIAPAPIILRG
+426 FKEGVVAPAPITLRG
-441 KRTRALLGMDLTLDR
+441 KRTRSLLGMDLSLDR
-456 IGAALAGIEI
+456 IGAALSSIEI
-466 DVEKL
+466 DVEKI
-471 DDDTLRVTPPSFRV
+471 DEDTLRVTPPSFRV

-510 PMVPMNFS
+510 PMVPMTFS
-518 EQDPLRELR
+518 EQDGLRELR
-527 KKVVQTLTAL
+527 KKVAEILTAL

-549 PQHCDLLG
+549 PQHHDLLG

-594 RNVNH
+594 RNINH

-606 FEIGKVFHPLESGQP
+606 FEVGKVFHPQGSDQP
-621 QEPFRLAAVVS
+621 EEPFRLAAVIS

-640 VLHAGETPVDILDV
+640 VLHVGETQTDIFDV
-654 KGVVTQILESLRLG
+654 KGVVTQIIDLLRLG
-668 GTITCEAGVASQELP
+668 QTVTCQAGVAGQELP
-683 FAEPGSV
+683 FAEPGTV
-690 LAVRGG
+690 LAVMGG
-696 EQILG
+696 EKILG
-701 WCGAFSQ
+701 WCGAFNP

-715 VKQQAFFVDLDL
+715 VKQQAFFVDIDL
-727 AAFGGFSPQAKTF
+727 AALAGLSSQAKTF

-750 WDMALIVPEGAAA
+750 WDMALIVPEEVAA
-763 GEMLAA
+763 GEMLSA
-769 IHGCGEKLI
+769 IHGCEEKLI
-778 ERAEIFDVFQG
+778 EKAEIFDIFQG
-789 KNIEAGKKSV
+789 KNIAAGKKSI
-799 AISITYRAVDRTL
+799 AITITYRAIDRTL

>member
-1 MLLRLCVPLT
+1 
-11 LLPFF
+11 
-16 YNGLSLLSGDDH
+16 
-28 KTLSMKFTLNWLR
+28 MKFTLNWLR
-41 EYIDTDLEPA
+41 EYIDTDLAPA
-51 RIADHLT
+51 LIADHLT

-65 ACVPCYPELNGVV
+65 ACVPCYPELTGVV
-78 VARIEAVFPHPNA
+78 VARIEAVSPHPNA
-91 DKLVLCDVNAGQGLT
+91 DKLVLCDVNVGQELK

-118 LVTPLALPG
+118 LFTALALPG
-127 AVLPGGF
+127 SVLPGGF

-154 ELGIAEDQAG
+154 ELGITEDQAG
-164 IMELAADLQPGVA
+164 IMELASELQPGQP

-218 KPPVDTPPALSDE
+218 RPPVAVAPVLADE
-231 NLPFSVEVEA
+231 NLPFGVEVESA
-241 VADCP
+241 VDCP
-246 RYAARLVR
+246 RYAARLI
-254 KVKIG
+254 KNVKIG
-259 PSPWWLRQRLLAV
+259 PSPWWLQQRLLAV

-292 QPLHAFDFNKLAG
+292 QPLHAFDFHKLAG
-305 GKIVV
+305 SKIVV
-310 RRARVGESF
+310 RRAKSGETLA
-319 VTLDGNEHQLEPEML
+319 TLDGTEHQLDSQML
-334 MICDAKRPVAL
+334 MICDAERPVAV

-355 VDAETTDILLESA
+355 VDAKTCDILLESA
-368 CFSAIGIRRTAGK
+368 CFAAIGIRRTAGK
-381 LKMSTEA
+381 LNMSTEA

-398 QGVPRAM
+398 QGVPLAM
-405 ERAVQLIAAL
+405 ERAVQLMAELA
-415 SGGEIVEGGVD
+415 GGEIVAGGFDYREGV
-426 CRDGVIAPAPIILRG
+426 VAPSSIILRG
-441 KRTRALLGMDLTLDR
+441 KRTRALLGMDLALDR
-456 IGAALAGIEI
+456 IGAALTGIEI
-466 DVEKL
+466 EVERI

-485 DLEREVD
+485 DLEREID

-510 PMVPMNFS
+510 PMVPMIFS
-518 EQDPLRELR
+518 EPDALRELR
-527 KKVVQTLTAL
+527 QKMGETLTAL

-549 PQHCDLLG
+549 PQHLDLLG
-557 LAADDARRQ
+557 LAEDDARRQ
-566 SVHLLNPLAEDQS
+566 TVHLLNPLAEDQS

-594 RNVNH
+594 RNLNH
-599 QSHDVRL
+599 QSQDVRL
-606 FEIGKVFHPLESGQP
+606 FEIGKVFHPQGSQQP
-621 QEPFRLAAVVS
+621 DEPFRLAAVIS
-632 GRRNPGAP
+632 GRRHPGAP
-640 VLHAGETPVDILDV
+640 VLHAGETLTDIFDV
-654 KGVVTQILESLRLG
+654 KGVMVQILDRLRLG
-668 GTITCEAGVASQELP
+668 ATIACQTGIAGQELP

-690 LAVRGG
+690 LTVMGG
-696 EQILG
+696 EKILG
-701 WCGAFSQ
+701 WCGAFNQ
-708 KTLKGFG
+708 KMLKAFG
-715 VKQQAFFVDLDL
+715 IKQQAFFVDLDL
-727 AAFGGFSPQAKTF
+727 AALGGFSPQAKTF

-763 GEMLAA
+763 GEMLSA
-769 IHGCGEKLI
+769 IEDCGEKLV
-778 ERAEIFDVFQG
+778 ERAELFDVFQG

-799 AISITYRAVDRTL
+799 AISITYRALDRTL

>member
-1 MLLRLCVPLT
+1 
-11 LLPFF
+11 
-16 YNGLSLLSGDDH
+16 
-28 KTLSMKFTLNWLR
+28 MKFTLNWLR

-51 RIADHLT
+51 KIADHLT

-65 ACVPCYPELNGVV
+65 ACVPCYPELTGVV
-78 VARIEAVFPHPNA
+78 VARIEAVSPHPNA
-91 DKLVLCDVNAGQGLT
+91 DKLVLCDVNVGQERK

-118 LVTPLALPG
+118 LVTALALPG

-154 ELGIAEDQAG
+154 ELGITEDQAG
-164 IMELAADLQPGVA
+164 IMELAADLQPGQP
-177 LSQALGLVDTMIE
+177 LSQALGLADTMIE

-218 KPPVDTPPALSDE
+218 KPPVTATPALTGE
-231 NLPFSVEVEA
+231 NLPFSVEVESA
-241 VADCP
+241 ADCP
-246 RYAARLVR
+246 RYAARLIRNVT
-254 KVKIG
+254 IG
-259 PSPWWLRQRLLAV
+259 PSPWWLQQRLLAV

-305 GKIVV
+305 GRIVV
-310 RRARVGESF
+310 RRAKSGEKLA
-319 VTLDGNEHQLEPEML
+319 TLDGTEHQLDSEML
-334 MICDAKRPVAL
+334 MICDAERPVAV

-355 VDAETTDILLESA
+355 IDAATTDILLESA
-368 CFSAIGIRRTAGK
+368 CFAAIGIRRTAGK

-398 QGVPRAM
+398 QGVPKAM
-405 ERAVQLIAAL
+405 ERALQLMAAL
-415 SGGEIVEGGVD
+415 GGGEIVDGGVD
-426 CRDGVIAPAPIILRG
+426 FQEGVLAPPAITLRVS
-441 KRTRALLGMDLTLDR
+441 RTRALLGMDLSLAQ
-456 IGAALAGIEI
+456 IANALTGIEI
-466 DVEKL
+466 DAARIDE
-471 DDDTLRVTPPSFRV
+471 DTLRVTPPSFRV
-485 DLEREVD
+485 DLEREID

-499 IVGYN
+499 VVGYN

-527 KKVVQTLTAL
+527 KKVAQTLTAL

-557 LAADDARRQ
+557 LAADDFRRQ
-566 SVHLLNPLAEDQS
+566 AVHLLNPLAEDQS
-579 VLRTTLLPGLLENLR
+579 VLRTTLVPGLLENLR

-599 QSHDVRL
+599 QNHDVRL
-606 FEIGKVFHPLESGQP
+606 FEIGKVFHPAGSSQP
-621 QEPFRLAAVVS
+621 SEPFRLAAVIS

-640 VLHAGETPVDILDV
+640 VLHAGEAPADIFDV
-654 KGVVTQILESLRLG
+654 KGVVAQILESLRLG
-668 GTITCEAGVASQELP
+668 GAITCETCVAGQELP

-696 EQILG
+696 EHILG
-701 WCGAFSQ
+701 WCGTFSQ

-715 VKQQAFFVDLDL
+715 IKQQAFFIDLDL
-727 AAFGGFSPQAKTF
+727 AALGGFASQAKTF
-740 APLPKFPFVK
+740 APLPKFPFVR
-750 WDMALIVPEGAAA
+750 WDMALIVPVGVAA
-763 GEMLAA
+763 GEMLSA
-769 IHGCGEKLI
+769 IHGCGEKCI
-778 ERAEIFDVFQG
+778 EKAEIFDVFQG